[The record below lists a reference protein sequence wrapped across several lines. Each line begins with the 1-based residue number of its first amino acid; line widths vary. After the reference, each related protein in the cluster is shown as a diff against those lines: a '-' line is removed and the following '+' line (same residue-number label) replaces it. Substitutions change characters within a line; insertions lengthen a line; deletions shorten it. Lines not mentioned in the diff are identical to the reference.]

1 MSDVNPPLALE
12 RGMERLTGFRVFN
25 KELYFFLSCSYRAG
39 LFARSFL
46 QVEARSG

>member
-25 KELYFFLSCSYRAG
+25 KELYFFLELLVLCRT
-39 LFARSFL
+39 L
-46 QVEARSG
+46 